1 MTSKNNFKITK
12 SKSKNRQS
20 PLESAT
26 LFIIA
31 TNNRIHKWK
40 KITSKSIQYQ
50 NQHIHL
56 NFYIL

>member
-26 LFIIA
+26 LFKIGV
-31 TNNRIHKWK
+31 K
-40 KITSKSIQYQ
+40 KKEV
-50 NQHIHL
+50 
-56 NFYIL
+56 